1 MMELQVKNW
10 NPIGKLTWEVVLL
23 F

>member
-1 MMELQVKNW
+1 MVELQVKNW
-10 NPIGKLTWEVVLL
+10 NPIGKLTREIILL